1 MAARARAV
9 VTQNDWRPG
18 IRVTAPTAKAETSVT
33 VVTVSE
39 TPACLGKKG
48 GQDLKT
54 TLPNMLYL
62 SAEPISSGTPRSCVP
77 FFFLVGRNY

>member
-33 VVTVSE
+33 VVTVRE
-39 TPACLGKKG
+39 TPACLGKG
-48 GQDLKT
+48 LTCED
-54 TLPNMLYL
+54 
-62 SAEPISSGTPRSCVP
+62 
-77 FFFLVGRNY
+77 